1 MRSEGRRGAA
11 MNARW
16 RYFLVPGLVVTLVL
30 LIASQYVFIKGSFYE
45 DLGLGRIGDEL
56 IVDNYVRFF
65 TDIFYLRSLWL
76 TIKVALLATLFT
88 LLLGYPVAYVIARTS
103 SRLAMVMMAAIVIS
117 SFISIVIKVFG
128 LMIIFSSNGWINQSL
143 LALGILDRPFTIIGN
158 ISGVIVGLIQFSLG
172 FAVLLLY
179 SVIQTIPPSLEDA
192 AQIHGAS
199 RARVLWR
206 VVFPLSLPGVIV
218 GALTLFNLNMG
229 AFTSAALLGGGR
241 IFTLP
246 VLIQKTVIF
255 DVKYSMAGTIAA
267 VLLVSVVLINL
278 LSVLLLRRLKTTRW
292 AIS

>member
-1 MRSEGRRGAA
+1 

-30 LIASQYVFIKGSFYE
+30 LISSQYVFIKGSFYE
-45 DLGLGRIGDEL
+45 DLGLGRIGDVL
-56 IVDNYVRFF
+56 ILDNYVRFF

-88 LLLGYPVAYVIARTS
+88 LLLGYPVAYVIARSGT
-103 SRLAMVMMAAIVIS
+103 RLAMLMMAAIVMS

-128 LMIIFSSNGWINQSL
+128 LMIIFSSNGWINQAL
-143 LALGILDRPFTIIGN
+143 LGLGILDRPFTIIGN
-158 ISGVIVGLIQFSLG
+158 ISGVIVGLIQYSLG

-179 SVIQTIPPSLEDA
+179 SVIQTIPPSYEEA

-199 RARVLWR
+199 RARVMWR
-206 VVFPLSLPGVIV
+206 IVFPLSLPGVIV

-267 VLLVSVVLINL
+267 VLLVSVLLINL
-278 LSVLLLRRLKTTRW
+278 LSILLLRRLRVTRW

>member
-1 MRSEGRRGAA
+1 

-16 RYFLVPGLVVTLVL
+16 RYFMVPGLVVTLVL
-30 LIASQYVFIKGSFYE
+30 LISSQYVFIKGSFYE
-45 DLGLGRIGDEL
+45 DLGLGRIGDVL
-56 IVDNYVRFF
+56 IMDNYVRFF

-88 LLLGYPVAYVIARTS
+88 LLLGYPVAYVIARSGT
-103 SRLAMVMMAAIVIS
+103 RLAMLMMAAIVMS

-128 LMIIFSSNGWINQSL
+128 LMIIFSSNGWINQAL
-143 LALGILDRPFTIIGN
+143 LGLGILDRPFTIIGN
-158 ISGVIVGLIQFSLG
+158 ISGVVVGLIQYSLG

-179 SVIQTIPPSLEDA
+179 SVIQTIPPSLEEA

-199 RARVLWR
+199 RARVMWR
-206 VVFPLSLPGVIV
+206 IVFPLSLPGVIV

-267 VLLVSVVLINL
+267 VLLVSVLLINL
-278 LSVLLLRRLKTTRW
+278 LSILLLRRLRVTRW

>member
-1 MRSEGRRGAA
+1 

-30 LIASQYVFIKGSFYE
+30 LISSQYMFIKGSFYE

-56 IVDNYVRFF
+56 IADNYVRFF
-65 TDIFYLRSLWL
+65 TDFFYLRSLWL
-76 TIKVALLATLFT
+76 TVKVALLATLFT
-88 LLLGYPVAYVIARTS
+88 LLLGYPVAYVIARS
-103 SRLAMVMMAAIVIS
+103 GSRLAMLMMAAIVMS

-128 LMIIFSSNGWINQSL
+128 LMIIFSSNGWINQTL
-143 LALGILDRPFTIIGN
+143 LALGILDRPFTVIGN
-158 ISGVIVGLIQFSLG
+158 ISGVVVGLIQYSLG

-179 SVIQTIPPSLEDA
+179 SVIQMIPPSFEEA

-199 RARVLWR
+199 RAGVMWR
-206 VVFPLSLPGVIV
+206 IVFPLSLPGVIV

-267 VLLVSVVLINL
+267 VLLVSVLLINL
-278 LSVLLLRRLKTTRW
+278 LSILVLHRLRATKW
-292 AIS
+292 AIT

>member
-1 MRSEGRRGAA
+1 

-56 IVDNYVRFF
+56 ITDNYVRFF

-88 LLLGYPVAYVIARTS
+88 LLLGYPVAYVIARSGT
-103 SRLAMVMMAAIVIS
+103 RLAMLMMAAIVMS

-128 LMIIFSSNGWINQSL
+128 LMIIFSSNGWINQAL
-143 LALGILDRPFTIIGN
+143 LGLGILDRPFTIIGN
-158 ISGVIVGLIQFSLG
+158 ISGVVVGLIQYSLG

-179 SVIQTIPPSLEDA
+179 SVIQTIPPSLEEA

-206 VVFPLSLPGVIV
+206 IVFPLSLPGVIV

-267 VLLVSVVLINL
+267 VLLVSVLLINL
-278 LSVLLLRRLKTTRW
+278 LSILVLRRLRATRW
-292 AIS
+292 AIA

>member
-1 MRSEGRRGAA
+1 

-30 LIASQYVFIKGSFYE
+30 LISSQYVFIKGSFYE
-45 DLGLGRIGDEL
+45 DLGLGRIGNEL
-56 IVDNYVRFF
+56 IVDNYARFF

-88 LLLGYPVAYVIARTS
+88 LLLGYPVAYVIARTT
-103 SRLAMVMMAAIVIS
+103 SRLAMLMMAAIVMS

-128 LMIIFSSNGWINQSL
+128 LMIIFSSNGWINQAL

-158 ISGVIVGLIQFSLG
+158 ISGVVVGLIQYSLG

-179 SVIQTIPPSLEDA
+179 SVIQTIPPSYEEA

-206 VVFPLSLPGVIV
+206 IVFPLSLPGVIV

-267 VLLVSVVLINL
+267 VLLVSVLLINL
-278 LSVLLLRRLKTTRW
+278 LSILVLRRLRATRW

>member
-1 MRSEGRRGAA
+1 

-30 LIASQYVFIKGSFYE
+30 LVASQYMFIKGSFYE

-65 TDIFYLRSLWL
+65 TDSFYLRSLWL

-88 LLLGYPVAYVIARTS
+88 LLLGYPVAYVIARSGT
-103 SRLAMVMMAAIVIS
+103 RLAMLMMAAIVMS

-128 LMIIFSSNGWINQSL
+128 LMIIFSSNGWINQAL
-143 LALGILDRPFTIIGN
+143 LGLGILDRPFTIIGN
-158 ISGVIVGLIQFSLG
+158 ISGVIVGLIQYSLG

-179 SVIQTIPPSLEDA
+179 SVIQTIPPSLEEA

-199 RARVLWR
+199 RVRVLWR
-206 VVFPLSLPGVIV
+206 IVFPLSLPGVIV

-267 VLLVSVVLINL
+267 VLLVSVLLINL
-278 LSVLLLRRLKTTRW
+278 LSILVLRRLRATRW
-292 AIS
+292 AIA

>member
-1 MRSEGRRGAA
+1 

-30 LIASQYVFIKGSFYE
+30 LISSQYVFIKGSFYE
-45 DLGLGRIGDEL
+45 DLGLGRIGNEL
-56 IVDNYVRFF
+56 IIDNYARFF

-88 LLLGYPVAYVIARTS
+88 LLLGYPVAYVIARTT
-103 SRLAMVMMAAIVIS
+103 SRLAMLMMAAIVMS

-128 LMIIFSSNGWINQSL
+128 LMIIFSSNGWINQAL

-158 ISGVIVGLIQFSLG
+158 ISGVVVGLIQYSLG

-179 SVIQTIPPSLEDA
+179 SVIQTIPPSYEEA

-206 VVFPLSLPGVIV
+206 IVFPLSLPGVIV

-267 VLLVSVVLINL
+267 VLLVSVLLINL
-278 LSVLLLRRLKTTRW
+278 LSILVLRRLRATRW

>member
-1 MRSEGRRGAA
+1 

-45 DLGLGRIGDEL
+45 DLGLGRIGNEL
-56 IVDNYVRFF
+56 IADNYVRFF

-88 LLLGYPVAYVIARTS
+88 LLLGYPVAYVIARS
-103 SRLAMVMMAAIVIS
+103 GSRLAMLMMAAIVIP
-117 SFISIVIKVFG
+117 SFISIIIKVFG
-128 LMIIFSSNGWINQSL
+128 LMIIFSSNGWINQTL

-158 ISGVIVGLIQFSLG
+158 ISGVVVGLIQFSLG

-179 SVIQTIPPSLEDA
+179 SVIQTIPPSLEEA

-246 VLIQKTVIF
+246 VLIQTTVIF
-255 DVKYSMAGTIAA
+255 EVKYSMAGTIAA
-267 VLLVSVVLINL
+267 VLMVSVLLINL
-278 LSVLLLRRLKTTRW
+278 LSILVLRRLRATRW
-292 AIS
+292 ATT

>member
-1 MRSEGRRGAA
+1 

-30 LIASQYVFIKGSFYE
+30 LISSQYVFIKGSFYE
-45 DLGLGRIGDEL
+45 DLGLGRIGDVL
-56 IVDNYVRFF
+56 FLDNYVRFF

-88 LLLGYPVAYVIARTS
+88 LLLGYPVAYVIARSGT
-103 SRLAMVMMAAIVIS
+103 RLAMLMMAAIVMS

-128 LMIIFSSNGWINQSL
+128 LMIIFSSNGWINQAL
-143 LALGILDRPFTIIGN
+143 LGLGILDRPFTIIGN
-158 ISGVIVGLIQFSLG
+158 ISGVIVGLIQYSLG

-179 SVIQTIPPSLEDA
+179 SVIQTIPPSYEEA

-199 RARVLWR
+199 RARVMWR
-206 VVFPLSLPGVIV
+206 IVFPLSLPGVIV

-267 VLLVSVVLINL
+267 VLLVSVLLINL
-278 LSVLLLRRLKTTRW
+278 LSILLLRRLRVTRW